1 MVSMRIPVISMRM
14 PAIRRASVQRMLICR
29 MLNCRQLNCR
39 QHVRELLTLSQVRA
53 CICLSRRFAMRVAM
67 RVGGGGASV
76 ASSGKAGG
84 VQEEGL
90 RGAGLMQVSLRN
102 SMCVVGQSVGGGDV
116 AVIRMSGR
124 VVGGGED
131 FRVR

>member
-1 MVSMRIPVISMRM
+1 
-14 PAIRRASVQRMLICR
+14 MLICR

-53 CICLSRRFAMRVAM
+53 CKCISRRFAMRVAM

-76 ASSGKAGG
+76 ASSGEAGG

-90 RGAGLMQVSLRN
+90 RGAGFMQVSLRY
-102 SMCVVGQSVGGGDV
+102 SRCVGQSVGGGGV
-116 AVIRMSGR
+116 TVIRISGLV
-124 VVGGGED
+124 VVGGED
-131 FRVR
+131 VRVR